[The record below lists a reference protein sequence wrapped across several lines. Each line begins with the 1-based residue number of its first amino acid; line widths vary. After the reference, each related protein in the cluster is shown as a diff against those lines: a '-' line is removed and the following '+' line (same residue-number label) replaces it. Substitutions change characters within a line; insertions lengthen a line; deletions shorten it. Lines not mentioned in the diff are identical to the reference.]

1 MITNHLFCFL
11 GGIKDALNTLQLNL
25 FFLHSNFRTVKYAY
39 SIRNWL
45 WTAFS
50 YTAMVDYPTPAN
62 FLENQPAYPV
72 KEVVHFTHMS
82 TKLTIAGSV
91 KNCHTNY
98 SSVLLSICFENC
110 LPDGTLHH
118 CNKNLHF
125 SSTHHEVSHEN
136 ICRCARSS
144 MGFPQAHISWKRHS
158 QRRACTTTT
167 QETRL
172 AIR

>member
-62 FLENQPAYPV
+62 FLQNLPAYPV
-72 KEVVHFTHMS
+72 TEVLHFTHMS
-82 TKLTIAGSV
+82 KKLTIAWSV

-98 SSVLLSICFENC
+98 SSVHLNICFRTVCQTEPC
-110 LPDGTLHH
+110 TIITRICTSVLPIMKFHMKTSADVQDHRWVSRRRRHPGEGIRSGKLVLQLH
-118 CNKNLHF
+118 
-125 SSTHHEVSHEN
+125 
-136 ICRCARSS
+136 RRSDL
-144 MGFPQAHISWKRHS
+144 Q
-158 QRRACTTTT
+158 
-167 QETRL
+167 
-172 AIR
+172 